1 MERQLLIRD
10 VYAREILDPAGNLT
24 IETEV
29 LAGEDAVGRASA
41 PSGVFS
47 GRYDTAGPREEGGP
61 GGERYCQEQRSRA
74 EQKGGALGRVRRN
87 VYFHR
92 YPPQNAA

>member
-47 GRYDTAGPREEGGP
+47 GRYHNCTIRTGS
-61 GGERYCQEQRSRA
+61 CLSSCLF
-74 EQKGGALGRVRRN
+74 KKM
-87 VYFHR
+87 FH
-92 YPPQNAA
+92 

>member
-41 PSGVFS
+41 PSGVFPAGMIRQ
-47 GRYDTAGPREEGGP
+47 GRGKRAGPAGNDTARSSAP
-61 GGERYCQEQRSRA
+61 GTSIAGT
-74 EQKGGALGRVRRN
+74 
-87 VYFHR
+87 
-92 YPPQNAA
+92 NAAGTAASEKRRRI